1 MIAGASPPADRLFR
15 GLLGPSPWEHL
26 SVGVGTSSDGWSV
39 KALKANRRY
48 DFWIRV
54 PCSSCPGPRSASGPQ
69 LDSLDQPFASNSCR
83 CEARSDANAVHSA
96 WRNGQRDRRARGGT
110 TSVIAVRCHAGI
122 RDEPGEIEGEPR
134 ASPAADA
141 RTKRTST
148 PTTRA
153 QADLVLKQ
161 GNSKV
166 SPP

>member
-1 MIAGASPPADRLFR
+1 MRAPAHPLIGFFAAFLVLLPGSTCPSESGRPPPV
-15 GLLGPSPWEHL
+15 GL
-26 SVGVGTSSDGWSV
+26 SVV
-39 KALKANRRY
+39 KANRRY

-69 LDSLDQPFASNSCR
+69 LDSLDQPFASDACR
-83 CEARSDANAVHSA
+83 CEARSDANAVHSV
-96 WRNGQRDRRARGGT
+96 WRNGQRDRRARGVT